1 MTVTDFL
8 QHWSLTENPFR
19 GEEARADAVF
29 SRMKDGTPGDQ
40 SAPPATMHH
49 ADFEKILGDLRRPG
63 SSVVFGEKGSGKT
76 AIRMQLARRID
87 GFNAENPTA
96 RILLI
101 AYDDLNGVLDRL
113 HERVGGKNPLDSLQ
127 KVRLVDHIDAIMH
140 TITPRLVDAI
150 LDPTPTPDSIN
161 LGEGG
166 KPSRRLSLGAK
177 LDLLLLQ
184 AIYDRPQSADLRTRL
199 LRRRLRVATP
209 PSLFW
214 GTLIAWAM
222 PVLLIA
228 ALVWVQLF
236 KLPAPLD
243 QRLGYWVLG
252 GLAGLYALFI
262 LKWSLWDRL
271 TLLRTGHRLRKQLR
285 VFNRS
290 EVSLARS
297 LRQLAPSVRDA
308 SGLPITDS
316 DEPRYLMLER
326 LKGALRC
333 LGFAGMIVVMD
344 RVDEPTL
351 VRGDPDRMKAV
362 VWPLLNNKFL
372 QQEGLAFKLLLPMEL
387 RHAVFRESSAF
398 FQEARLDKQSLIEH
412 LSWSGATLYDLCE
425 ARMAACAHAGAK
437 APKLIDLFAEDVTR
451 QDIVDAL
458 DRLHQPR
465 DALKLM
471 YRCMTEHCASVTRG
485 QQEWKIPRHILAG
498 VVKQEAERVQQM
510 FRGIR
515 PG

>member
-29 SRMKDGTPGDQ
+29 SRMKDGAPGDTL
-40 SAPPATMHH
+40 APPATMHH

-87 GFNAENPTA
+87 AYNAANPTS

-113 HERVGGKNPLDSLQ
+113 HERVGGKTPLESLQ
-127 KVRLVDHIDAIMH
+127 KVRLVDHIDAILH
-140 TITPRLVDAI
+140 AVTPRLVDAL
-150 LDPTPTPDSIN
+150 LDPSRSPEGID
-161 LGEGG
+161 LGEGL
-166 KPSRRLSLGAK
+166 KPSRRLSPTAK

-184 AIYDRPQSADLRTRL
+184 SIYDRPQNAQQRTGL
-199 LRRRLRVATP
+199 LRRRLRVPVP
-209 PSLFW
+209 PAIFW
-214 GTLIAWAM
+214 GTLFAWVM
-222 PVLLIA
+222 PMLLIA
-228 ALVWVQLF
+228 ALVWVQF
-236 KLPAPLD
+236 FTLPAPLD
-243 QRLGYWVLG
+243 QRLGYWALG
-252 GLAGLYALFI
+252 ALAGLYALFI
-262 LKWSLWDRL
+262 LKWSLWDRFS
-271 TLLRTGHRLRKQLR
+271 LLRTGHRLRKQLR

-297 LRQLAPSVRDA
+297 LRQLAPGVRDA
-308 SGLPITDS
+308 SGLPISDS

-333 LGFAGMIVVMD
+333 LGFAGIIVVMD

-425 ARMAACAHAGAK
+425 ARMAACALDGAK